1 MKARKLIGTGLVV
14 CAAGAAGAW
23 GATSVLQPEG
33 DHPGKKFVEQRM
45 AEMGQDPM
53 QAWMEAGTPGLAH
66 EILAI
71 SAGEW
76 DAVNRVWMAPG
87 AEPMESTASASMEL
101 VMDGRFVKTRYEGSI
116 MGAPFTGMGLMGYD
130 NTRKLFTSLWIDS
143 MSTSMS
149 MAYGS
154 LDETGTI
161 LTFVGTMDEPTTGE
175 IGKSYKQ
182 VLRMI
187 DEDHSVF
194 EMWEILYGEPFKVME
209 IEYTR
214 K

>member
-1 MKARKLIGTGLVV
+1 MKSRKLIGTVLVL

-23 GATSVLQPEG
+23 GAASALQPESE
-33 DHPGKKFVEQRM
+33 HPGKKFIEQRM

-66 EILAI
+66 EILAM
-71 SAGEW
+71 SEGEW

-87 AEPMESTASASMEL
+87 AEPMESPASATMEL
-101 VMDGRFVKTRYEGSI
+101 IMDGRFVKTSYEGSI
-116 MGAPFTGMGLMGYD
+116 MGTPFTGMGLMGYD

-149 MAYGS
+149 TAYGS